1 MISSW
6 KWTYSWLE
14 RMRPAARGG
23 GPGMPDQEAVYDV
36 LKQVYDPEVGINI
49 VDMGL
54 IYGVEIEGKKID
66 LIMTL
71 TSPACPAGPHIL
83 NQVDSMLKEMEGI
96 EDVDIQVVWTP
107 PWSPDM

>member
-1 MISSW
+1 M
-6 KWTYSWLE
+6 L
-14 RMRPAARGG
+14 
-23 GPGMPDQEAVYDV
+23 DQEAVYDV

-54 IYGVEIEGKKID
+54 IYGVEIEDTKID

-83 NQVDSMLKEMEGI
+83 GQVDDKLKAMEGV
-96 EDVDIQVVWTP
+96 EDVDIKVVWTP
-107 PWSPDM
+107 PWSPDMLSEDAKDQLGIF

>member
-1 MISSW
+1 M
-6 KWTYSWLE
+6 
-14 RMRPAARGG
+14 
-23 GPGMPDQEAVYDV
+23 PGQEAVYEM

-96 EDVDIQVVWTP
+96 EDVDIRVVWTP
-107 PWSPDM
+107 PWSPDMLSEEAKDQLGIF

>member
-1 MISSW
+1 M
-6 KWTYSWLE
+6 
-14 RMRPAARGG
+14 
-23 GPGMPDQEAVYDV
+23 PGQEAVYEL

-54 IYGVEIEGKKID
+54 IYGVEIEGKKIG

-83 NQVDSMLKEMEGI
+83 NEVDGKLKEMEGI
-96 EDVDIQVVWTP
+96 EDVDISVVWTP
-107 PWSPDM
+107 PWSPDMLTDDAKDQLGIF